1 MIYCTIEIII
11 FAAPIPAL
19 LNKTTK
25 NTFLILNV
33 MHFKS
38 EWLVDL
44 IAVLSVPLWE
54 ASCVDSCKWGVVFA
68 SLQHYH
74 VVQDFSFVVTKTWFK
89 KMVAAKMCRLKN
101 KFINLLVT
109 WICSLTVK
117 EGGIMLLQIK
127 FYIPF
132 LLSVLKTTTQI
143 FKLIKL

>member
-1 MIYCTIEIII
+1 
-11 FAAPIPAL
+11 
-19 LNKTTK
+19 
-25 NTFLILNV
+25 
-33 MHFKS
+33 
-38 EWLVDL
+38 
-44 IAVLSVPLWE
+44 
-54 ASCVDSCKWGVVFA
+54 
-68 SLQHYH
+68 
-74 VVQDFSFVVTKTWFK
+74 
-89 KMVAAKMCRLKN
+89 MVAAKMCRLKN